1 MTAPELLLSKGQL
14 WAVVKLCKEATGYDG
29 HNERVAL
36 LSGLTGRQVCSS
48 KEITLAEWRRIRD
61 AAYPNWPENDW
72 TMSQQF
78 RARAQA
84 IMRQFLEDLGQL
96 QLPM

>member
-1 MTAPELLLSKGQL
+1 MTAPELSLSKGQL
-14 WAVVKLCKEATGYDG
+14 WAVVKLCKEATGFDG

-36 LSGLTGRQVCSS
+36 LSGLAGRQVSSS

-72 TMSQQF
+72 TMAAAF
-78 RARAQA
+78 KAKAQG
-84 IMRQFLEDLGQL
+84 ILRQFLEDLGQL